1 MGGNVSAGLPGGVE
15 MAQNL
20 MARYWIRAHDED
32 KENSGLAVKK
42 VMTRKYTMQEVEE
55 LLQERGKG
63 GRCGTTVIA
72 LRVGQGMV
80 IKA

>member
-1 MGGNVSAGLPGGVE
+1 

-20 MARYWIRAHDED
+20 MARYWIKAHDED
-32 KENSGLAVKK
+32 KENSGLAVMK
-42 VMTRKYTMQEVEE
+42 VMTRKYTIQEVQE

-63 GRCGTTVIA
+63 GRCGTTVVA
-72 LRVGQGMV
+72 LSVGQEMT